1 LGVAPPTRASIALG
15 SNLGDRRFNL
25 RFALDQL
32 RALPGSRLLATSEFL
47 QTAPVSPVPQEP
59 YLNAAAVLETTL
71 PARDLLASLLEI
83 ERARGR
89 DRTREQRW
97 GPRTLD
103 LDLILYGD
111 AVIDE
116 PGLTVPHPRMHERKF
131 VLEPLAQVAG
141 DAVVPTLGRTV
152 AQLLALLKASPGM
165 PARADS

>member
-1 LGVAPPTRASIALG
+1 MAPPTQTRACIALG
-15 SNLGDRRFNL
+15 SNLGDRRSHL
-25 RFALDQL
+25 QFALEQL
-32 RALPGSRLLATSEFL
+32 GALPGSRLLVTSEFL

-71 PARDLLASLLEI
+71 PPRALLASLLDI
-83 ERARGR
+83 ERTRGR

-116 PGLTVPHPRMHERKF
+116 PGLTVPHPRMHERVF
-131 VLEPLAQVAG
+131 VLEPLAQIAG

-152 AQLLALLKASPGM
+152 AQLLALLKASPRM
-165 PARADS
+165 PDRADS